1 MIATHR
7 AINQVLLW
15 QYYRIP
21 FRSYS
26 RRLALR
32 PGEGCP
38 DFGEQVA
45 SYSMFHLLKGLKV
58 IDLSTIAL
66 GPYATQ
72 LLGDLG
78 ADVIKVESP
87 GGDVF
92 RAVRPGRRNDL
103 GVAFLNYNRN
113 KRSIVIDLKQLEGQ
127 AILRELAERADVFVH
142 NMRKS
147 SAANLGASYETLAEA
162 NPKLVYCYSPGF
174 GERGSGRDDPA
185 YDDVIQARSGLAALN
200 ADASGEPRFLRT
212 IACDKIVGLH
222 LALSVV
228 SGVVQR
234 QRTGRGVCIEVPML
248 ESMASFL
255 LLEHLAGH
263 SLVPAEGELGYD
275 RLMTANRKPHRTKD
289 GYVVILPYSTK
300 HWVRFFE
307 ICGLPDWATAE
318 KVVNPV
324 QRSLHI
330 DELYGKISELAVT
343 RSTAEWLTV
352 LSEQDIPCSR
362 VSSLE
367 DLMTDEHLVE
377 AELFNRIS
385 DPRIGELLDVRS
397 PFQVDGDING
407 SANRIAPGLGEHT
420 HEILRDLGYA
430 DEAINRFRQNGV
442 IT

>member
-1 MIATHR
+1 
-7 AINQVLLW
+7 
-15 QYYRIP
+15 
-21 FRSYS
+21 
-26 RRLALR
+26 
-32 PGEGCP
+32 
-38 DFGEQVA
+38 
-45 SYSMFHLLKGLKV
+45 MFDLLKGLRV

-72 LLGDLG
+72 LLGDMG

-113 KRSIVIDLKQLEGQ
+113 KRSIVLDLKQAEGQ
-127 AILRELAERADVFVH
+127 AILGQLAERADVFVH

-147 SAANLGASYETLAEA
+147 SAANLGASYETLAEI

-174 GERGSGRDDPA
+174 GERGASRDDPA
-185 YDDVIQARSGLAALN
+185 YDDVIQARSGLASLN
-200 ADASGEPRFLRT
+200 ADASGEPKFLRT

-228 SGVVQR
+228 SGVVRQ

-255 LLEHLAGH
+255 MLEHLAGH

-307 ICGLPDWATAE
+307 ICGLPDWAAAQ

-330 DELYGKISELAVT
+330 DELYGKISELAPT
-343 RSTAEWLTV
+343 RTSEEWMAA
-352 LSEQDIPCSR
+352 LSEQDIPCSH

-367 DLMTDEHLVE
+367 DLMTDTHLLE

-385 DPRIGELLDVRS
+385 DPRIGELLEVRS
-397 PFQVDGDING
+397 PFQVDGAIG
-407 SANRIAPGLGEHT
+407 GAPNRVAPGLGEHT
-420 HEILRDLGYA
+420 DEILRDLGYA
-430 DEAINRFRQNGV
+430 DTSIDQLRQKSV

>member
-1 MIATHR
+1 
-7 AINQVLLW
+7 
-15 QYYRIP
+15 
-21 FRSYS
+21 
-26 RRLALR
+26 
-32 PGEGCP
+32 
-38 DFGEQVA
+38 
-45 SYSMFHLLKGLKV
+45 MFHLLNGLKV

-72 LLGDLG
+72 LLGDMG

-113 KRSIVIDLKQLEGQ
+113 KRSIILDLKQAEGQ
-127 AILRELAERADVFVH
+127 AILRQLAERADVFVH

-147 SAANLGASYETLAEA
+147 SAANLGASYETLAQA

-174 GERGSGRDDPA
+174 GERGSSRDDPA

-200 ADASGEPRFLRT
+200 ADPSGEPRFLRT

-228 SGVVQR
+228 SGVVQQ

-263 SLVPAEGELGYD
+263 SLVPAQGDLGYD

-289 GYVVILPYSTK
+289 GFVVILPYSTK

-307 ICGLPDWATAE
+307 ICDLPDWATAE
-318 KVVNPV
+318 KVINPV

-330 DELYGKISELAVT
+330 DELYGKISELAPT
-343 RSTAEWLTV
+343 RTSEEWMAA
-352 LSEQDIPCSR
+352 LSEQDIPCSH

-367 DLMTDEHLVE
+367 DLMTDTHLLE
-377 AELFNRIS
+377 ADLFNRIS
-385 DPRIGELLDVRS
+385 DPRIGELLEVRS
-397 PFQVDGDING
+397 PFQVDSAING
-407 SANRIAPGLGEHT
+407 SPNHVAPGLGEHT
-420 HEILRDLGYA
+420 DEILRDLGYA
-430 DEAINRFRQNGV
+430 DAAINRLRQNSI

>member
-1 MIATHR
+1 
-7 AINQVLLW
+7 
-15 QYYRIP
+15 
-21 FRSYS
+21 
-26 RRLALR
+26 
-32 PGEGCP
+32 
-38 DFGEQVA
+38 
-45 SYSMFHLLKGLKV
+45 MFDLLKGLKV

-87 GGDVF
+87 EGDVF
-92 RAVRPGRRNDL
+92 RAVRPGRRDDL

-113 KRSIVIDLKQLEGQ
+113 KRSLAIDLKQPEGR
-127 AILRELAERADVFVH
+127 AILKRLAGSADVFVH
-142 NMRKS
+142 NMRAS
-147 SAANLGASYETLAEA
+147 SAAKLGASYKVLAEA
-162 NPKLVYCYSPGF
+162 NPKIVYCYSPGF
-174 GERGSGRDDPA
+174 GERGSSRDDPA
-185 YDDVIQARSGLAALN
+185 YDDIIQARSGLAAIN
-200 ADASGEPRFLRT
+200 ADTSGKPKFVRT

-222 LALSVV
+222 LALAVV
-228 SGVVQR
+228 SGVVRQ

-255 LLEHLAGH
+255 LTEHLAGH
-263 SLVPAEGELGYD
+263 TLIPAEGTLGYD

-289 GYVVILPYSTK
+289 GYAVILPYSTK
-300 HWVRFFE
+300 HWIRFFE

-324 QRSLHI
+324 QRSIHI

-343 RSTAEWLTV
+343 RTTKEWLSA
-352 LSEQDIPCSR
+352 LSAQDIPCSD

-367 DLMTDEHLVE
+367 DLMSDPHLVE

-385 DPRIGELLDVRS
+385 DPRIGELLEVRS
-397 PFQVDGDING
+397 PFQVDGEING
-407 SANRIAPGLGEHT
+407 SSNRVAPGLSEHT
-420 HEILRDLGYA
+420 EEILRDLGYA
-430 DEAINRFRQNGV
+430 EAAIKQIRQNSV

>member
-1 MIATHR
+1 
-7 AINQVLLW
+7 
-15 QYYRIP
+15 
-21 FRSYS
+21 
-26 RRLALR
+26 
-32 PGEGCP
+32 
-38 DFGEQVA
+38 
-45 SYSMFHLLKGLKV
+45 MFDLLKGLKV

-72 LLGDLG
+72 LLGDMG

-92 RAVRPGRRNDL
+92 RAVRPGRRDDV
-103 GVAFLNYNRN
+103 GVAFMNYNRN
-113 KRSIVIDLKQLEGQ
+113 KRSIVLDLKQAEGQ
-127 AILRELAERADVFVH
+127 AILGQLAERADVFVH

-147 SAANLGASYETLAEA
+147 SAANLGASYETLSEA

-174 GERGSGRDDPA
+174 GERGSSRDDPA

-200 ADASGEPRFLRT
+200 ADPSGEPKFLRT

-228 SGVVQR
+228 SGVVRQ
-234 QRTGRGVCIEVPML
+234 QRTGRGVCIEAPML

-263 SLVPAEGELGYD
+263 SLVPAEGDLGYD

-307 ICGLPDWATAE
+307 ICDLPDWATAE

-330 DELYGKISELAVT
+330 DELYGKISELAPT
-343 RSTAEWLTV
+343 RTSEEWMV
-352 LSEQDIPCSR
+352 ALSEQDIPCSH

-367 DLMTDEHLVE
+367 DLMTDKHLLE
-377 AELFNRIS
+377 ADLFNQIS
-385 DPRIGELLDVRS
+385 DPRLGELLEVRS
-397 PFQVDGDING
+397 PFQVDGAVSG
-407 SANRIAPGLGEHT
+407 SPNRVAPGLGEHT
-420 HEILRDLGYA
+420 DEILRDLGYA
-430 DEAINRFRQNGV
+430 DAAIDRMRQNKV
-442 IT
+442 IA

>member
-1 MIATHR
+1 MHR
-7 AINQVLLW
+7 AIDRVLLW
-15 QYYRIP
+15 QYYRTP
-21 FRSYS
+21 LRSYS
-26 RRLALR
+26 RRLVVR

-38 DFGEQVA
+38 DFCEPVA
-45 SYSMFHLLKGLKV
+45 SYFMFDLLKGLKV

-87 GGDVF
+87 DGDTF
-92 RAVRPGRRNDL
+92 RAVRPGRREDL

-113 KRSIVIDLKQLEGQ
+113 KRSMAIDLKQPEGQ
-127 AILRELAERADVFVH
+127 AILKRLAGRADVFVH
-142 NMRKS
+142 NMRNS
-147 SAANLGASYETLAEA
+147 SAAKLGASYETLTQA
-162 NPKLVYCYSPGF
+162 NPKIVYCYSPGF
-174 GERGSGRDDPA
+174 GERGSSREDPA
-185 YDDVIQARSGLAALN
+185 YDDIIQARSGLAALN
-200 ADASGEPRFLRT
+200 ADASGEPKFLRT

-222 LALSVV
+222 LALAVV
-228 SGVVQR
+228 SGVVQQ
-234 QRTGRGVCIEVPML
+234 QRTGSGVCIEVPML

-255 LLEHLAGH
+255 LSEHLAGH
-263 SLVPAEGELGYD
+263 TFFPAEGKLGYD

-300 HWVRFFE
+300 HWIRFFE
-307 ICGLPDWATAE
+307 VCGLPDWAAAE

-343 RSTAEWLTV
+343 RSTEEWLEV
-352 LSEQDIPCSR
+352 LSAQDIPCSH

-367 DLMTDEHLVE
+367 DLMTDAHLVE
-377 AELFNRIS
+377 AELFTRIS
-385 DPRIGELLDVRS
+385 DERIGELREVRS
-397 PFQVDGDING
+397 PFQVDGAING
-407 SANRIAPGLGEHT
+407 SANRVAPGLGEHT
-420 HEILRDLGYA
+420 LEILRDLGYA
-430 DEAINRFRQNGV
+430 DAAINRLKQNGV

>member
-1 MIATHR
+1 MFD
-7 AINQVLLW
+7 LL
-15 QYYRIP
+15 RG
-21 FRSYS
+21 
-26 RRLALR
+26 LR
-32 PGEGCP
+32 
-38 DFGEQVA
+38 
-45 SYSMFHLLKGLKV
+45 V

-72 LLGDLG
+72 LLGDMG

-113 KRSIVIDLKQLEGQ
+113 KRSIVLDLKQAEGQ
-127 AILRELAERADVFVH
+127 AILGQLAERADVFVH

-147 SAANLGASYETLAEA
+147 SAANLGASYETLAEI

-174 GERGSGRDDPA
+174 GERGASRDDPA

-200 ADASGEPRFLRT
+200 ADASGEPKFLRT

-228 SGVVQR
+228 SGVVQQ

-255 LLEHLAGH
+255 MLEHLAGH

-307 ICGLPDWATAE
+307 ICDLPDWATAQ
-318 KVVNPV
+318 KVVDPV

-330 DELYGKISELAVT
+330 DELYGKISELAPT
-343 RSTAEWLTV
+343 RTSQEWMAA
-352 LSEQDIPCSR
+352 LSEQDIPCSH

-367 DLMTDEHLVE
+367 DLMTDTHLLE

-385 DPRIGELLDVRS
+385 DPRIGELLEVRS
-397 PFQVDGDING
+397 PFQVDGAIGD
-407 SANRIAPGLGEHT
+407 SSNRVAPGLGEHT
-420 HEILRDLGYA
+420 DEILRDLGYA
-430 DEAINRFRQNGV
+430 DTAIDQLRQQSV

>member
-1 MIATHR
+1 
-7 AINQVLLW
+7 
-15 QYYRIP
+15 
-21 FRSYS
+21 
-26 RRLALR
+26 
-32 PGEGCP
+32 
-38 DFGEQVA
+38 
-45 SYSMFHLLKGLKV
+45 MFDLLKGLRV

-72 LLGDLG
+72 LLGDMG

-113 KRSIVIDLKQLEGQ
+113 KRSIVLDLKQAEGQ
-127 AILRELAERADVFVH
+127 AILGQLAERADVFVH

-147 SAANLGASYETLAEA
+147 SAANLGASYETLAEI

-174 GERGSGRDDPA
+174 GERGASRDDPA
-185 YDDVIQARSGLAALN
+185 YDDVIQARSGLASLN
-200 ADASGEPRFLRT
+200 ADASGEPKFLRT

-228 SGVVQR
+228 SGVVRQ

-255 LLEHLAGH
+255 MLEHLAGH

-307 ICGLPDWATAE
+307 ICGLPDWAAAE

-330 DELYGKISELAVT
+330 DELYGKISELAPT
-343 RSTAEWLTV
+343 RTSEEWMAA
-352 LSEQDIPCSR
+352 LSEQDIPCSH

-367 DLMTDEHLVE
+367 DLMTDAHLLE

-385 DPRIGELLDVRS
+385 DPRIGELLEVRS
-397 PFQVDGDING
+397 PFQVDGTIG
-407 SANRIAPGLGEHT
+407 GASNRVAPGLGEHT
-420 HEILRDLGYA
+420 DEILRDLGHS
-430 DEAINRFRQNGV
+430 DTSINQLKQTGIV
-442 IT
+442 A

>member
-1 MIATHR
+1 
-7 AINQVLLW
+7 
-15 QYYRIP
+15 
-21 FRSYS
+21 
-26 RRLALR
+26 
-32 PGEGCP
+32 
-38 DFGEQVA
+38 
-45 SYSMFHLLKGLKV
+45 MFDLLKGLKV

-113 KRSIVIDLKQLEGQ
+113 KRSIVLDLKQAEGQ
-127 AILRELAERADVFVH
+127 AILGQLAERADVFVH

-147 SAANLGASYETLAEA
+147 SAANLGASYETLSEI

-174 GERGSGRDDPA
+174 GERGANRDDPA

-200 ADASGEPRFLRT
+200 ADPSGEPKFLRT

-228 SGVVQR
+228 SGVVRQ
-234 QRTGRGVCIEVPML
+234 QRTGRGACIEVPML

-307 ICGLPDWATAE
+307 ICGLPDWASAE

-330 DELYGKISELAVT
+330 DELYGKISELAPT
-343 RSTAEWLTV
+343 RTSEEWMTALG
-352 LSEQDIPCSR
+352 EQDIPCSH

-367 DLMTDEHLVE
+367 DLMTDPHLLE
-377 AELFNRIS
+377 ADLFNRIS
-385 DPRIGELLDVRS
+385 DPRVGELLEVRS
-397 PFQVDGDING
+397 PFQVDGAIDG
-407 SANRIAPGLGEHT
+407 AANRVAPGLGEHT
-420 HEILRDLGYA
+420 DEILRDLGYA
-430 DEAINRFRQNGV
+430 DAAIDRLRQNKV
-442 IT
+442 IADPSTRL

>member
-1 MIATHR
+1 MFD
-7 AINQVLLW
+7 LL
-15 QYYRIP
+15 Q
-21 FRSYS
+21 
-26 RRLALR
+26 
-32 PGEGCP
+32 
-38 DFGEQVA
+38 
-45 SYSMFHLLKGLKV
+45 GLKV

-113 KRSIVIDLKQLEGQ
+113 KRSIVLDLKQAEGQ
-127 AILRELAERADVFVH
+127 AILGQLAERADVFVH

-174 GERGSGRDDPA
+174 GERGGSRDDPA

-200 ADASGEPRFLRT
+200 ADPSGEPKFLRT

-228 SGVVQR
+228 SGVVQQ

-307 ICGLPDWATAE
+307 ICGMPDWASAD

-330 DELYGKISELAVT
+330 DELYGKISELAPT
-343 RSTAEWLTV
+343 RTSEEWMAA
-352 LSEQDIPCSR
+352 LSEQDIPCSH

-367 DLMTDEHLVE
+367 DLMTDTHLLE
-377 AELFNRIS
+377 ADLFNRIS
-385 DPRIGELLDVRS
+385 DPRIGELLEVRS
-397 PFQVDGDING
+397 PFQVDGAIDG
-407 SANRIAPGLGEHT
+407 SANRVAPGLGEHT
-420 HEILRDLGYA
+420 VEILRDLGHA
-430 DEAINRFRQNGV
+430 DAAIDRLRQNKV
-442 IT
+442 IA